1 MELGE
6 IYIQSDEGRA
16 VLDVKND
23 KAQTV
28 SLIVQ
33 NKLGQPCYEQ
43 QCNLELGKQ
52 SLEFPIADLKAGTYF
67 VWLHYADKT
76 KMSSFKINAT
86 LGTKTEPKPKK
97 SPLGNLKFFSW

>member
-16 VLDVKND
+16 ILDVKND
-23 KAQTV
+23 QAQTV

-43 QCNLELGKQ
+43 QVALELGKQ
-52 SLEFPIADLKAGTYF
+52 SLQIPITDLKAGTYF
-67 VWLHYADKT
+67 VWLYYGNKT
-76 KMSSFKINAT
+76 KMSSFKINASPGAK
-86 LGTKTEPKPKK
+86 LESKRN
-97 SPLGNLKFFSW
+97 PLGNLKFFSW

>member
-1 MELGE
+1 MEVGE
-6 IYIQSDEGRA
+6 IYIHLEEGRA

-23 KAQTV
+23 KPQIV

-33 NKLGQPCYEQ
+33 DKVGKPCYEEQ
-43 QCNLELGKQ
+43 FTLDSGKH

-76 KMSSFKINAT
+76 KMSSFKITASP
-86 LGTKTEPKPKK
+86 GTKPESKKK
-97 SPLGNLKFFSW
+97 SLLNIKFFYW

>member
-1 MELGE
+1 MEVGE
-6 IYIQSDEGRA
+6 IYIQTEEGRA

-33 NKLGQPCYEQ
+33 DKAGKPCYEQ
-43 QCNLELGKQ
+43 QWALELGKQ
-52 SLEFPIADLKAGTYF
+52 SLQFPIADLKAGTYF

-76 KMSSFKINAT
+76 KMSSFKITASP
-86 LGTKTEPKPKK
+86 GTKLETKK
-97 SPLGNLKFFSW
+97 NPLLSSKFFSW